1 MHNFGEAKHDWHSET
16 IRRLADSKLSA
27 ADREEISREL
37 AGYLEDLCAD
47 APSRCL
53 DDSVTGQVGA
63 IEIAATQMAAAELHE
78 DQNLGATLYRARKE
92 NTMHLNDRTK
102 RFWLPGMSMLLAS
115 AGFLAVLQAAGFR
128 PYFMTLW
135 LQGGPV
141 SPHGLGWPLEFYFP
155 WLCLLPFL
163 GAAGAYWSRR
173 AGGSLAVQA
182 AVGFFSAF
190 VFLAIFVTVLLF
202 AFVIGGITGN
212 VSEPQT
218 LSPEFA
224 GAVMSWI
231 VIPALALMIGVL
243 PFLRG
248 RTQATVA

>member
-1 MHNFGEAKHDWHSET
+1 MRDHPQDWRDEARCK
-16 IRRLADSKLSA
+16 LADSKLTREE
-27 ADREEISREL
+27 REEISREL

-47 APSRCL
+47 APARGL
-53 DDSVTGQVGA
+53 DDSVAGQITA
-63 IEIAATQMAAAELHE
+63 IQSAAAELNE
-78 DQNLGATLYRARKE
+78 DKHLGATLYRARKE

-102 RFWLPGMSMLLAS
+102 CFWLPGMSMLLAS

-141 SPHGLGWPLEFYFP
+141 SPQGLGWPLEFYFP

-190 VFLAIFVTVLLF
+190 VSLAIFVTVLLF

-231 VIPALALMIGVL
+231 VIPAIAMMIGVL